1 MIKLYTIL
9 TLAIAA
15 VIACKSPSKLYQRGN
30 YNDAIDASIK
40 KLQKDPYDAE
50 YRDILKSSYN
60 YAVSDNEDQI
70 RILSN
75 SSSDTRYAQIY
86 QHYYQL
92 QNLYEKIR
100 RYPPITHFLKPSD
113 YSSYLETYRDKA
125 SEVHLE
131 RASKWMQGEDKR
143 SYREAY
149 REFRAALNYKPND
162 FDIKKMLQE
171 AYNLAVVRIL
181 VVPLD
186 AYNNSYYYANSSYQ
200 MRNFQDQIMRSLN
213 YNSSNDF
220 INFYTEAET
229 QGNRIEPDEVVEM
242 RLGRMNIGQPYDQN
256 SSREVSKEVV
266 VKETVYKKDSVVKEY
281 AKVYAKITA
290 TKRTLISDVEM
301 YVTTREPRGSVLW
314 SDNFRG
320 EHRWQ
325 TEFATYT
332 GDERALTETD
342 RTLLNKRDTNI
353 PGQEEIADELLRKL
367 QNDLTLRLRNYY
379 NRYQ

>member
-1 MIKLYTIL
+1 M
-9 TLAIAA
+9 
-15 VIACKSPSKLYQRGN
+15 IACKSPTKLYQQGN

-40 KLQKDPYDAE
+40 KLQKDPHDAE
-50 YRDILKSSYN
+50 YKDILKRSYS
-60 YAVSDNEDQI
+60 YAISDNEDHI

-75 SSSDTRYAQIY
+75 SSNDTRYAQIY
-86 QHYYQL
+86 QHYSLL

-100 RYPPITHFLKPSD
+100 RYPAIAQFVKPAD
-113 YSSYLETYRDKA
+113 YSSYLETYKDKA

-131 RASKWMQGEDKR
+131 RGMKWMDGEDKK

-149 REFRAALNYKPND
+149 REFRAAIVYKPND
-162 FDIKKMLQE
+162 IDIKKKLEE
-171 AYNLAVVRIL
+171 AYDNAVVRIL

-186 AYNNSYYYANSSYQ
+186 AYNSSYYYSNNSYQ
-200 MRNFQDQIMRSLN
+200 MRNFQDQIIRGLN
-213 YNSSNDF
+213 YNSGSEF
-220 INFYTEAET
+220 IKFYTEAET
-229 QGNRIEPDEVVEM
+229 RNNRVEPDEVVEM
-242 RLGRMNIGQPYDQN
+242 RLGRMNIGQPYDQ
-256 SSREVSKEVV
+256 SSGRQVSKEVV
-266 VKETVYKKDSVVKEY
+266 IKETVYKKDSVVKEY

-290 TKRTLISDVEM
+290 TKRVLVSDVEM
-301 YVTTREPRGSVLW
+301 YVTTREPRGRILW

-332 GDERALTETD
+332 GDERALSD
-342 RTLLNKRDTNI
+342 NDKTLLNKRDTNI

-367 QNDLTLRLRNYY
+367 QNDLTQRLRNYY